1 VAEEHGRIKKG
12 RKFKNVPSS
21 ILCFWIYGVTYI
33 LHTHF
38 PPMETAEESK
48 PTEKQRSSKHLIDDD
63 PGGHIGPQGPHLA
76 SPQEQSISAGMG
88 LTIHLCTMIG
98 SMEGDR
104 LMKGK

>member
-1 VAEEHGRIKKG
+1 
-12 RKFKNVPSS
+12 
-21 ILCFWIYGVTYI
+21 
-33 LHTHF
+33 
-38 PPMETAEESK
+38 METAEESK

-76 SPQEQSISAGMG
+76 SPQEQAISAGMG